1 MKPDEVAKIGQDVG
15 IKPDGE
21 TKQTRKSKRE
31 NIKRMTVK
39 AKDKELAQLRKET
52 DGQKI
57 IIGDLEKQVPGEGV
71 EQFVIKPE
79 FYGFLMDSMHRSLAK
94 RFGDHWLLKED
105 EMMRYGNSIH
115 AVVVRYFNVAN
126 TKYPELIALAGVV
139 GSINLERGIVT
150 WTIIKQKK
158 QMAETVK
165 TESTPGTEG
174 EQDAKP

>member
-1 MKPDEVAKIGQDVG
+1 
-15 IKPDGE
+15 
-21 TKQTRKSKRE
+21 
-31 NIKRMTVK
+31 
-39 AKDKELAQLRKET
+39 
-52 DGQKI
+52 
-57 IIGDLEKQVPGEGV
+57 
-71 EQFVIKPE
+71 
-79 FYGFLMDSMHRSLAK
+79 
-94 RFGDHWLLKED
+94 
-105 EMMRYGNSIH
+105 
-115 AVVVRYFNVAN
+115 RYFNVAN